1 MPDKEAANF
10 RPPRQQASPLLW
22 AAGTGVLVL
31 GAVMGAWLWLKPAP
45 VAPVPV
51 AQPAPASAT
60 PAPYNPAPPAGVQN
74 PVGVLGPPDTA
85 LPPLAE
91 SDTLVAELLGEVL
104 GAGAVSSQLQTE
116 SFARRVVA
124 TVDSLTQAHAPVRVW
139 PVHPTPQRFLVD
151 GEAATLAASP
161 ANEKRYAAAL
171 TFAEAVPM
179 DAAVV
184 LYARLYPLFQQA
196 YEELGYP
203 NRYFNDRLVAVLD
216 HLLQAPEPKGPL
228 QLKLTKVQ
236 SGEGAGGQAPM
247 PDPRPWL
254 RYEFADPALQAL
266 SSGQK
271 IMVRMGPA
279 NEARAKAVLRELRKR
294 IATSELARR

>member
-1 MPDKEAANF
+1 MPDKEDTRF
-10 RPPRQQASPLLW
+10 RPPPRQASPMVL
-22 AAGTGVLVL
+22 AVGAGALVL
-31 GAVMGAWLWLKPAP
+31 AALAGAWVWFKPAP
-45 VAPVPV
+45 ADAVQA
-51 AQPAPASAT
+51 AAPAQSAA
-60 PAPYNPAPPAGVQN
+60 PAAPSAAPIPAGVQN

-91 SDTLVAELLGEVL
+91 SDVMVTELLSEVL
-104 GAGAVSSQLQTE
+104 GAGQVSSLLQTE

-151 GEAATLAASP
+151 GEGAELVAAKPNAA
-161 ANEKRYAAAL
+161 RYAAML
-171 TFAEAVPM
+171 VFAESVPM
-179 DAAVV
+179 DNAVA

-216 HLLQAPEPKGPL
+216 HLIKAPDPQGPL

-236 SGEGAGGQAPM
+236 TEL

-254 RYEFADPALQAL
+254 RYEFADPALEAL

-279 NEARAKAVLRELRKR
+279 NETRAKAVLRELRR
-294 IATSELARR
+294 RVATSEVARKPAKSAP

>member
-1 MPDKEAANF
+1 MPDKEDTRF
-10 RPPRQQASPLLW
+10 RPPPRQASPVVL
-22 AAGTGVLVL
+22 AVGAGALVL
-31 GAVMGAWLWLKPAP
+31 AALAGAWVWFKPAP
-45 VAPVPV
+45 ADAVQA
-51 AQPAPASAT
+51 AAPAQSAA
-60 PAPYNPAPPAGVQN
+60 PAAPSTAPIPAGVQN

-91 SDTLVAELLGEVL
+91 SDVMVTELLSEVL
-104 GAGAVSSQLQTE
+104 GAGQVSSLLQTE

-151 GEAATLAASP
+151 GEGAELVAAKANAA
-161 ANEKRYAAAL
+161 RYAAML
-171 TFAEAVPM
+171 VFAESVPM
-179 DAAVV
+179 DNAVA

-216 HLLQAPEPKGPL
+216 HLIKAPEPQGPL

-236 SGEGAGGQAPM
+236 TEL

-254 RYEFADPALQAL
+254 RYEFADPALEAL

-279 NEARAKAVLRELRKR
+279 NEARAKAVLRELRR
-294 IATSELARR
+294 RVATSEVARKSAKSAP

>member
-1 MPDKEAANF
+1 MPEKDDTRF
-10 RPPRQQASPLLW
+10 RPPRNQTSPALL
-22 AAGTGVLVL
+22 AVGAGALVL
-31 GAVMGAWLWLKPAP
+31 AAVAGAWLWLKPAP
-45 VAPVPV
+45 PSPV
-51 AQPAPASAT
+51 AAAVPAQSAAPASPSGTT
-60 PAPYNPAPPAGVQN
+60 PPPAGVQN

-91 SDTLVAELLGEVL
+91 SDVRVAELLSEVL
-104 GAGAVSSQLQTE
+104 GAGEVSSLLQTE

-151 GEAATLAASP
+151 GEGAEMVAAP
-161 ANEKRYAAAL
+161 ANARRYAAMLA
-171 TFAEAVPM
+171 FAESVPM
-179 DAAVV
+179 DNAVA

-216 HLLQAPEPKGPL
+216 HLVQAPEPQGPIHL
-228 QLKLTKVQ
+228 QLTKVQ
-236 SGEGAGGQAPM
+236 TEL

-254 RYEFADPALQAL
+254 RYEFADPQLQAL

-271 IMVRMGPA
+271 IMVRMGAA
-279 NEARAKAVLRELRKR
+279 NEARAKKVLRELRR
-294 IATSELARR
+294 RVATSEVARKPAS

>member
-1 MPDKEAANF
+1 MPDKEDTRF
-10 RPPRQQASPLLW
+10 RPPQRQASPVVL
-22 AAGTGVLVL
+22 AMGAGALVL
-31 GAVMGAWLWLKPAP
+31 AALAGAWVWFKPAP
-45 VAPVPV
+45 TDAVQA
-51 AQPAPASAT
+51 AAPAQSAA
-60 PAPYNPAPPAGVQN
+60 PAAPSAAPIPAGVQN

-91 SDTLVAELLGEVL
+91 SDVMVTELLSEVL
-104 GAGAVSSQLQTE
+104 GAGQVSSLLQTE

-151 GEAATLAASP
+151 GEGAELVAAKPNAA
-161 ANEKRYAAAL
+161 RYAAML
-171 TFAEAVPM
+171 VFAESVPM
-179 DAAVV
+179 DNAVA

-216 HLLQAPEPKGPL
+216 HLIKAPEPQGPL

-236 SGEGAGGQAPM
+236 TEL

-254 RYEFADPALQAL
+254 RYEFADPALEAL

-279 NEARAKAVLRELRKR
+279 NEARAKAVLRELSRR
-294 IATSELARR
+294 VATSEVARKPPKPAP

>member
-1 MPDKEAANF
+1 MPDKEDTRF
-10 RPPRQQASPLLW
+10 RPPRRQASPVLL
-22 AAGTGVLVL
+22 AVGAGALVL
-31 GAVMGAWLWLKPAP
+31 AAAVGAWVWLKPAQPGP
-45 VAPVPV
+45 VLA
-51 AQPAPASAT
+51 AAPAQGAAAAAPNAA
-60 PAPYNPAPPAGVQN
+60 PAPAGVQN

-91 SDTLVAELLGEVL
+91 SDVMVTELLSEVL
-104 GAGAVSSQLQTE
+104 GAGQVSSLLQTE

-151 GEAATLAASP
+151 GEGAELVAAKPNAA
-161 ANEKRYAAAL
+161 RYAAML
-171 TFAEAVPM
+171 GFAESVPM
-179 DAAVV
+179 DDAVA

-203 NRYFNDRLVAVLD
+203 NRYFNDRLAAVLD
-216 HLLQAPEPKGPL
+216 HLIKAPEPQGPL
-228 QLKLTKVQ
+228 QLKLTPVQ
-236 SGEGAGGQAPM
+236 TEL

-279 NEARAKAVLRELRKR
+279 NEARAKAVLRELRR
-294 IATSELARR
+294 RVATSEVARR

>member
-1 MPDKEAANF
+1 MPDKEDTRF
-10 RPPRQQASPLLW
+10 RPPPRQASPVVL
-22 AAGTGVLVL
+22 AVGAGALVL
-31 GAVMGAWLWLKPAP
+31 AALAGAWVWFKPAP
-45 VAPVPV
+45 PDTLQA
-51 AQPAPASAT
+51 AAPAQSAA
-60 PAPYNPAPPAGVQN
+60 PAAPITAPIPAGVQN

-91 SDTLVAELLGEVL
+91 SDVMVTELLSEVL
-104 GAGAVSSQLQTE
+104 GAGQVSSLLQTE

-151 GEAATLAASP
+151 GEGAELVAAKPNAA
-161 ANEKRYAAAL
+161 RYAAML
-171 TFAEAVPM
+171 VFAESVPM
-179 DAAVV
+179 DNAVA

-216 HLLQAPEPKGPL
+216 HLIKAPEPQGPL

-236 SGEGAGGQAPM
+236 TEL

-254 RYEFADPALQAL
+254 RYEFADPALEAL

-279 NEARAKAVLRELRKR
+279 NETRAKAVLRELRR
-294 IATSELARR
+294 RVATSEVARKPAP